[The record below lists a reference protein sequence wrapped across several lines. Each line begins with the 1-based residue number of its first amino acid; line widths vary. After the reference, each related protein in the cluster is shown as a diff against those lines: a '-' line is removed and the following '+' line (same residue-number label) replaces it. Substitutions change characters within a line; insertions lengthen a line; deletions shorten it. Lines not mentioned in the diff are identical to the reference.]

1 MLNLVDEYLGVVV
14 VKFDE
19 KLLNWFAWKLHD
31 GGAVR
36 SKVIVGWEVMEEIK
50 GFGRLNCCD
59 LRLSETLR
67 FRP

>member
-1 MLNLVDEYLGVVV
+1 MLNLVDEYLGLVV

-31 GGAVR
+31 GGTVR

-50 GFGRLNCCD
+50 GFGR
-59 LRLSETLR
+59 
-67 FRP
+67 